1 MDLNGRVLPGATTT
15 DFSEEMARKMYQTMV
30 RVQALDD
37 VFYNAQV
44 CSASCNET
52 PVPFCSCGNQCYV
65 LQRQGRIS
73 FYMQNAGE
81 EAAQIGSSA
90 ALDNEDV
97 IFSQYREVGTLLW
110 RGFTVQQCADQCF
123 ATVDDQSKGRQMP
136 VHYGSKEFNFQT
148 ISSPLAT
155 QIPQAA
161 GAAYALKMAKKKN
174 IAVVY
179 FGDGAA
185 SEGDFHAGM
194 NIAATRE
201 CPMIFF
207 CRNNGYAIST
217 PIHDQFR
224 GDGIISRAAGY
235 GMRSIR
241 VDGNDLFA
249 VYQATKEAKRIALE
263 NNCPILIE
271 AMTYRKGHHST
282 SDDSTRYRSIEEIK
296 DWEAFNDP
304 LKRFRNYMTEK
315 GYWNEEWE
323 KQIRE
328 YERAEVLRA
337 LESSEHK
344 PHPPI
349 ENLFEDVYFEK
360 LPHIQKQEDELKAH
374 IALHPEQ
381 YNKSH

>member
-1 MDLNGRVLPGATTT
+1 M
-15 DFSEEMARKMYQTMV
+15 
-30 RVQALDD
+30 
-37 VFYNAQV
+37 
-44 CSASCNET
+44 
-52 PVPFCSCGNQCYV
+52 
-65 LQRQGRIS
+65 
-73 FYMQNAGE
+73 
-81 EAAQIGSSA
+81 
-90 ALDNEDV
+90 
-97 IFSQYREVGTLLW
+97 
-110 RGFTVQQCADQCF
+110 QQCADQCF

-136 VHYGSKEFNFQT
+136 VHYGSKELNFQT

-161 GAAYALKMAKKKN
+161 GAAYALKMAKKQN
-174 IAVVY
+174 VAVVY

-217 PIHDQFR
+217 PISDQFR

-249 VYQATKEAKRIALE
+249 VYQATEEARRIALE
-263 NNCPILIE
+263 HNCPVLIE

-282 SDDSTRYRSIEEIK
+282 SDDSTRYRSVDEIS
-296 DWEAFNDP
+296 DWESFNDP
-304 LKRFRNYMTEK
+304 LKRYRNYLTDQGMWTQ
-315 GYWNEEWE
+315 EWE
-323 KQIRE
+323 DKIRQD
-328 YERAEVLRA
+328 ERDAVMAA
-337 LESSEHK
+337 LESSEVK
-344 PHPPI
+344 PHPPL

-374 IALHPEQ
+374 VALHEDH
-381 YNKSH
+381 YIKKH

>member
-1 MDLNGRVLPGATTT
+1 
-15 DFSEEMARKMYQTMV
+15 
-30 RVQALDD
+30 
-37 VFYNAQV
+37 
-44 CSASCNET
+44 
-52 PVPFCSCGNQCYV
+52 
-65 LQRQGRIS
+65 
-73 FYMQNAGE
+73 MQNAGE
-81 EAAQIGSSA
+81 EATQIGSSA
-90 ALDNEDV
+90 ALDKDDT

-161 GAAYALKMAKKKN
+161 GAAYALKLAKKKN
-174 IAVVY
+174 IVIVY

-207 CRNNGYAIST
+207 VRNNGYAIST
-217 PIHDQFR
+217 PILDQFR

-235 GMRSIR
+235 GMKSIR

-249 VYQATKEAKRIALE
+249 VYQATQEARRVALE
-263 NNCPILIE
+263 NNCPVLIE
-271 AMTYRKGHHST
+271 AMSYRKGHHST
-282 SDDSTRYRSIEEIK
+282 SDDSTRYRSIDEIK
-296 DWEAFNDP
+296 DWESQNDP
-304 LKRFRNYMTEK
+304 LRRFRNYLEEK
-315 GYWNEEWE
+315 GLWNEEME
-323 KQIRE
+323 LKTRE
-328 YERAEVLRA
+328 EERAAVMHA
-337 LESSEHK
+337 LETSENK
-344 PHPPI
+344 PHPPL

-360 LPHIQKQEDELKAH
+360 LPHIQEQEDELKRH
-374 IALHPEQ
+374 VALHPEQ
-381 YNKSH
+381 YQKNH